1 MGRGTNWTIRGKLNF
16 VVDIVRVYVGV
27 LVVQGNQAVVG
38 VEVVS
43 HVSVV
48 VVFVV
53 VQVVALFVAAVF
65 VVVVVVVV
73 VPCEILKL
81 LVHMIVSVGSHDT
94 ASFVVVFWRIFPDI
108 WTGWP
113 RCSLFFLLSS
123 DRDIP
128 GFWLSAVLAPYR
140 DFFVSRV
147 SPFSPSS
154 PSSTAW

>member
-16 VVDIVRVYVGV
+16 VVDIVLVYVGV

-73 VPCEILKL
+73 VPCELLKL
-81 LVHMIVSVGSHDT
+81 LDHMSSGIRQSRPFFTPLNNGSIVL
-94 ASFVVVFWRIFPDI
+94 
-108 WTGWP
+108 
-113 RCSLFFLLSS
+113 LF
-123 DRDIP
+123 
-128 GFWLSAVLAPYR
+128 Y
-140 DFFVSRV
+140 
-147 SPFSPSS
+147 
-154 PSSTAW
+154 